1 MKICIIKVDFHKI
14 AFIKLN
20 EKSILWA
27 PGYNRCLSKTHRR
40 LKSPL
45 LQSFCQLF
53 YSV

>member
-27 PGYNRCLSKTHRR
+27 PGNNRCLSKSAQTPKITPITVI
-40 LKSPL
+40 LPAVL
-45 LQSFCQLF
+45 
-53 YSV
+53 